1 MMLRRFLRALL
12 VTLTVAQPAWSA
24 DPAVELSWENL
35 VPGLD
40 VFIAKGLVEHGDPN
54 AAQMDYDT
62 IAAAGTVSDYNGRRV
77 ALAGFVV
84 PLDLDSNVI
93 SEFLLVPY
101 IGACIHVPPPPPNQI
116 VYVKTAKPIKITGL
130 FDAVIVTGVM
140 STPDL
145 LATDLADI
153 GYQIDADKIADYEF

>member
-1 MMLRRFLRALL
+1 MLSKRLLLAFAATLVLALPARAAE
-12 VTLTVAQPAWSA
+12 VIELT
-24 DPAVELSWENL
+24 WEDL

-40 VFIAKGLVEHGDPN
+40 TFVAKGLVEHGQ
-54 AAQMDYDT
+54 AAATIDYDT
-62 IAAAGTVSDYNGRRV
+62 IAAAGTVADYNGKTI

-84 PLDLDSNVI
+84 PLDLDSTLVR
-93 SEFLLVPY
+93 EFLLVPY

-116 VYVKTAKPIKITGL
+116 VFVKAAKPIKITGL

-145 LATDLADI
+145 IATDLADI
-153 GYQIDADKIADYEF
+153 GYQIDAQIVVDYQF